1 MSHKGNFKRL
11 TLVATIATLVMLTV
25 GLMMVYLGSRMVG
38 GIDGYGQLLKSAAPA
53 FLVWRLLMYALLVLA
68 WMGQLRKRVVR
79 WLKEDADGGAESLAR
94 LHRLECAV
102 VMLSVVVEVYNL
114 YAAWGHT

>member
-11 TLVATIATLVMLTV
+11 TLVATIATLVTFII
-25 GLMMVYLGSRMVG
+25 GLMMVYLGSRLAG
-38 GIDGYGQLLKSAAPA
+38 GIDGYGQLLESAAPA
-53 FLVWRLLMYALLVLA
+53 LLVWRLLLYALLVLA

-79 WLKEDADGGAESLAR
+79 WLKEDTNGGAESLAR

-102 VMLSVVVEVYNL
+102 VMLAVVVEMYNL